1 MGRKTVIDNCR
12 EMNTYEA
19 ILLAKMYRQEGM
31 RIIKQAPT
39 EAVGVQEFICY
50 YIVGYTNLAF
60 ACELALKIIIVCHNG
75 AVESLPRGHSLKN
88 LYEQLR
94 SDIQLVIRYMTTEYC
109 NQKLINQV
117 YTEEMFYV
125 DLEKY
130 SHAFEEARYWYERQ
144 ENKSEKVAG
153 IAFITSFSEA
163 LFSLVEG
170 MEDNMN

>member
-1 MGRKTVIDNCR
+1 MVDNCQ

-19 ILLAKMYRQEGM
+19 ILLAKTYHQEGM

-39 EAVGVQEFICY
+39 DIRDIQKFICP

-60 ACELALKIIIVCHNG
+60 ACELALKVIIVCHNG

-94 SDIQLVIRYMTTEYC
+94 SDIQGAIQYMTIEYC

-117 YTEEMFYV
+117 YTTDMFFA
-125 DLEKY
+125 DLEKF
-130 SHAFEEARYWYERQ
+130 SRAFEEARYWYERRGKNP
-144 ENKSEKVAG
+144 EKSVG
-153 IAFITSFSEA
+153 ITFITSFSEA
-163 LFSLVEG
+163 LFFLVKAL
-170 MEDNMN
+170 EDSMKGR